1 MSDFGSSVSGA
12 RLGACFGLDQ
22 VPSSIRLAKSAI
34 AVTRIQC
41 DWGNNGLTAP
51 IPVDDAFLL
60 TLQLRDCA
68 SHELWIDGR
77 AQRTG
82 PLRRGDI
89 SIYDLRTSPVVNSI
103 SPFHNMH
110 FYIPRAA
117 LNAMARQ
124 DGLAEVDE
132 LPNEPGLGTADLSL
146 TGLGLSLEHAFDMP
160 DVVASLFI
168 DHVTSA
174 MTVRLAR
181 AYGTGT
187 NRAPHDTKP
196 LSTTHERKV
205 KEMLAAHLSGN
216 VSMAELAEV
225 CGMPVGEFRRAF
237 LRRTGTTPHQWLM
250 LQRIERACTLL
261 HDTQLPL
268 ADVARLSAFADL
280 RQMQR
285 IFTVARGITPERY
298 LASCRG
304 RFRGKVS
311 VAM

>member
-1 MSDFGSSVSGA
+1 MTDFGSSVSGA
-12 RLGACFGLDQ
+12 RLGACFGLAQ
-22 VPSSIRLAKSAI
+22 VPSSICLARSAI

-41 DWGNNGLTAP
+41 DWDNNGLTAP

-82 PLRRGDI
+82 PLHRGDI
-89 SIYDLRTSPVVNSI
+89 SIYDLRTSPMVNSI

-132 LPNEPGLGTADLSL
+132 LPNEAGLGTTDPSL
-146 TGLGLSLEHAFDMP
+146 AGLGLSLEHAFDMP
-160 DVVASLFI
+160 DLVAALFI

-174 MTVRLAR
+174 MAARLAR
-181 AYGTGT
+181 VYGAGT
-187 NRAPHDTKP
+187 RRAPRATAP
-196 LSTTHERKV
+196 LSAAHERMV
-205 KEMLAAHLSGN
+205 KEILAAHLSGN
-216 VSMAELAEV
+216 ISMTELADA
-225 CGMPVGEFRRAF
+225 CGMPVSEFRRAF
-237 LRRTGTTPHQWLM
+237 LRKTGTTPHQWLM
-250 LQRIERACTLL
+250 LQRIKRARALL
-261 HDTQLPL
+261 RDTQLPL
-268 ADVARLSAFADL
+268 AEVAQFSAFADL

-285 IFTVARGITPERY
+285 IFAVACGTTPE
-298 LASCRG
+298 SCRAS
-304 RFRGKVS
+304 R
-311 VAM
+311 